1 LGRADSRRKDYEERH
16 SIRTPARCAPSS
28 TRALSCL
35 LVGSNDPREHKV
47 PERLIATGR
56 PSSPPR
62 IGGWTEA
69 PTLGLASLL
78 AGASRGYFAAAVA
91 WSIILTLAEVDPAP
105 LRGNPLRCRRL
116 RAGMSALRQLLTR
129 LSWGSPR
136 TMA

>member
-1 LGRADSRRKDYEERH
+1 MPSHTPEKRSCARGAPTVGGRTMRSAIRYERRLDPR
-16 SIRTPARCAPSS
+16 PSS

-69 PTLGLASLL
+69 PTLGLASLWQGPAAATSPPPL
-78 AGASRGYFAAAVA
+78 AGR
-91 WSIILTLAEVDPAP
+91 
-105 LRGNPLRCRRL
+105 
-116 RAGMSALRQLLTR
+116 SA
-129 LSWGSPR
+129 
-136 TMA
+136 